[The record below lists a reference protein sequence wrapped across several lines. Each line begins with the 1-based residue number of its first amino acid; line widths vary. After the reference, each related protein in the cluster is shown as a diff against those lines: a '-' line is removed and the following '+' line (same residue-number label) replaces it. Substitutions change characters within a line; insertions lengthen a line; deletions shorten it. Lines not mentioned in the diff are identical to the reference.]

1 MRFAK
6 WIAPLLL
13 VTSLTLSAQRTYF
26 GFDKDDYPGDDLL
39 PKLHRTF
46 AFTGYWLNHPPGMR
60 NNPWTGKRGVVR
72 AAGLGFLILFDG
84 RLDAQLRNQNAAEPG
99 RADAAAAI
107 AAAGREGFPAGA
119 VIFLDQEEGGSLLP
133 EQVAYIGAW
142 IAGLG
147 HSRYKPGLYCSGIA
161 VPSGPKMISTAE
173 DVESRFAGVKLWVW
187 NDRCP
192 PAPGCIVAD
201 RGFDPAQSGFSQAL
215 VWQYA
220 QSPRRPENTA
230 ACQRT
235 YAQDGMCYV
244 PRLPHSRQTYVDLNI
259 SRLPDPSR
267 GR

>member
-1 MRFAK
+1 MDRSTSACNFTNTLCA
-6 WIAPLLL
+6 ANLLRIRQRR
-13 VTSLTLSAQRTYF
+13 LSWRRSSAGITPDVR
-26 GFDKDDYPGDDLL
+26 
-39 PKLHRTF
+39 LHRVLAQSSTRYEKQPVDRE
-46 AFTGYWLNHPPGMR
+46 AWCSTRSRSGISNLVQWQARCPAQESECCRTWPRRCCCRHCSRRP
-60 NNPWTGKRGVVR
+60 RGIS
-72 AAGLGFLILFDG
+72 G
-84 RLDAQLRNQNAAEPG
+84 
-99 RADAAAAI
+99 
-107 AAAGREGFPAGA
+107 GA

-147 HSRYKPGLYCSGIA
+147 HSRYKPGVYCSGIA

-173 DVESRFAGVKLWVW
+173 HVESRFAGVKLWVW